1 MLHSRCLQTMWTQV
15 TQLSIR
21 DNTVIKLLKR
31 SKQVTQLFT
40 RDNLVFKMLK
50 RSHSLIRNNSVF
62 RLLKR
67 SDLVTQLF
75 TRNNPALQS
84 LQRKSPAPFCPLSKK
99 TFPVASLR
107 LSRKDINSRLSTEVL
122 CPVTPPLNNVLIKLN
137 ALLYTST

>member
-1 MLHSRCLQTMWTQV
+1 MLHSHCLQTMWTQV
-15 TQLSIR
+15 TQLSTR

-31 SKQVTQLFT
+31 SKQVTQPFT

-50 RSHSLIRNNSVF
+50 RNHLLIRNNPVF

-67 SDLVTQLF
+67 SDLVIQLF

-84 LQRKSPAPFCPLSKK
+84 LQRKSPAPFCPLLKK

-107 LSRKDINSRLSTEVL
+107 LFRKDINSRSSTEVL
-122 CPVTPPLNNVLIKLN
+122 CPVTPPLNDVLIKLN